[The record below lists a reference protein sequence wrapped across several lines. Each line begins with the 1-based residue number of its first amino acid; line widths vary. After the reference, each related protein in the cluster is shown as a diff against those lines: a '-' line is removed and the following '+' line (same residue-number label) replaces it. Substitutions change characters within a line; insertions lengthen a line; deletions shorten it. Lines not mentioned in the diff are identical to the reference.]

1 MKFTIERASQMFDNI
16 NSPCEGAVREKLT
29 YYDRYGFNSFEE
41 YQKSFRKNFVEEGF
55 DHKVTK
61 DGIMRSLEKFYWVIE
76 FNTLEEL
83 MNFTDQEGRIVI
95 ESEKDTDYK
104 NIVIYDDYLE

>member
-1 MKFTIERASQMFDNI
+1 MKFTIERASQIFDKTI
-16 NSPCEGAVREKLT
+16 PPCKGAVREKLVC
-29 YYDRYGFNSFEE
+29 YDRYSFKSFEE
-41 YQKSFRKNFVEEGF
+41 YQKAFYKNFIEEGF

-61 DGIMRSLEKFYWVIE
+61 DGIMRSLEKFYWTIE